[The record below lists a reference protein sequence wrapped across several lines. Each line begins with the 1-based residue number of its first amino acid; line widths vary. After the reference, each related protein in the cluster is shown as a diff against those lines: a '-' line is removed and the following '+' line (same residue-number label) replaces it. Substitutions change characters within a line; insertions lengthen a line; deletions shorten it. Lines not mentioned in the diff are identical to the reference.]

1 MMDMLK
7 DFVKKMSDK
16 MASME
21 QKMSEVEN
29 QFSAFKSE
37 PAAKKIAD
45 GKTEFNKINSNPQ
58 DDIVAGIMRLR
69 NNNK

>member
-1 MMDMLK
+1 
-7 DFVKKMSDK
+7 

-21 QKMSEVEN
+21 KKMYSVEAN
-29 QFSAFKSE
+29 FEAFKKE

-45 GKTEFNKINSNPQ
+45 GKTEFNKTNSDSDN
-58 DDIVAGIMRLR
+58 DIVAGIMRLR